1 MDASTWLW
9 VALIAFL
16 AFCCGSMLFMG
27 RRRDT
32 SKSIDQSRAKDP
44 PDQG

>member
-1 MDASTWLW
+1 MDVTWLW

-27 RRRDT
+27 RGRNT
-32 SKSIDQSRAKDP
+32 PKSTDQRHAKDP
-44 PDQG
+44 DAQG